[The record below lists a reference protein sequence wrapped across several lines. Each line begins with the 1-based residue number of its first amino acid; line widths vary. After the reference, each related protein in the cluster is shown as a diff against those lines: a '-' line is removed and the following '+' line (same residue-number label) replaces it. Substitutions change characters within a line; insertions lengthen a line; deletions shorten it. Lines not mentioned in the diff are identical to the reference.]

1 MKLKTRKSPYEVML
15 EPEISKAGYQCVDV
29 TFEKKG
35 KNWILTAY
43 IDKKGGV
50 NLEDCEKVSR
60 KLSEFLDEKDPIE
73 QSYILEVSSPG
84 LDRPFKTET
93 DFVRNIDRKVFVK
106 LYAAKENRKE
116 FSSTLSD
123 YQDGVATFTLEDG
136 EEIRL
141 TVEEIASVIPEIEF

>member
-1 MKLKTRKSPYEVML
+1 MKLKTKKSPYEVML

-35 KNWILTAY
+35 KDWILTAY

-60 KLSEFLDEKDPIE
+60 ILSDFLDEKDPIE
-73 QSYILEVSSPG
+73 QSYFLEVSSPG
-84 LDRPFKTET
+84 LDRPFKTEA
-93 DFVRNIDRKVFVK
+93 DFIRNIGCKVMVK
-106 LYAAKENRKE
+106 LYAAKENKKE
-116 FSSTLSD
+116 FSSTLND
-123 YQDGVATFTLEDG
+123 YQDGVAVFTLEDG

-141 TVEEIASVIPEIEF
+141 TVEEIASIVPEIEL